1 MKRGK
6 KGEIGRRLAGVG
18 REDGGSARE
27 DCGSAMDGDKS
38 SPVLLNRALQC
49 TIFNSAGIGRKRR
62 ERDDLDRAH
71 LHRR

>member
-18 REDGGSARE
+18 REDGGF
-27 DCGSAMDGDKS
+27 AMDGDKS
-38 SPVLLNRALQC
+38 SPALLNRALQC

-62 ERDDLDRAH
+62 ERRP
-71 LHRR
+71 R